1 MSSHTP
7 SNKLSLVVG
16 SSNREPIPF
25 DCAKPCSKQSTISV
39 KAGEIY
45 FSSIKIKIKI
55 IELNIQYESVELC
68 TFIRLKVLTKPE

>member
-45 FSSIKIKIKI
+45 FSSIKIKI

>member
-45 FSSIKIKIKI
+45 FSSIKIKI
-55 IELNIQYESVELC
+55 IELNIQYEGVELC